1 MKWIFG
7 KWIKEFKLEDARK
20 IKENLEN
27 AYILL
32 MPESFREKHYPDM
45 IKEQMGEKTEQIGN
59 KKLQIIRDQMIFYL
73 GKLPKYL

>member
-1 MKWIFG
+1 MENGLKSL
-7 KWIKEFKLEDARK
+7 KLEDARK

-45 IKEQMGEKTEQIGN
+45 IKEQRWEKRLEQIGN
-59 KKLQIIRDQMIFYL
+59 KKLQIIRDQMIFIWENYR
-73 GKLPKYL
+73 KYL